1 MWHLNLYSFVLLS
14 VSVLSLLKWELQRAG
29 YNAAQYESRLSFSQG
44 LNMCVG
50 LHIAYLE
57 TTQDP

>member
-29 YNAAQYESRLSFSQG
+29 YNAAGYSTRWILSMNQG
-44 LNMCVG
+44 
-50 LHIAYLE
+50 
-57 TTQDP
+57 